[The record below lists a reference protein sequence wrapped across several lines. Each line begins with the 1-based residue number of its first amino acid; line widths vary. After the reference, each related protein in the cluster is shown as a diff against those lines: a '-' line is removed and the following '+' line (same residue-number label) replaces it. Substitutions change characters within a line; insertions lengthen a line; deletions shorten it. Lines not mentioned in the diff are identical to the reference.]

1 MPFKEPSTDVP
12 VDLHQQREGPTGHK
26 EIISKAQ
33 RTMALLGIM
42 KADWKERYSWNDVL
56 RATQG
61 AVILSNDSCGPVP
74 ARYLHGWKAHL
85 IG

>member
-1 MPFKEPSTDVP
+1 
-12 VDLHQQREGPTGHK
+12 
-26 EIISKAQ
+26 
-33 RTMALLGIM
+33 MALLGIM